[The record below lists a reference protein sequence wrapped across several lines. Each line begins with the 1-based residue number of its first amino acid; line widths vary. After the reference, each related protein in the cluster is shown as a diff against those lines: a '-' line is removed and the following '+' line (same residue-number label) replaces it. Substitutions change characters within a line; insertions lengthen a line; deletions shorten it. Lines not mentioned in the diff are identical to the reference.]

1 MGFRLLPP
9 NDAFYDL
16 LTASAALSVDGSREL
31 TALLAASTIERAA
44 IRDRLQEIERAA
56 DDATHEIVDRL
67 AHCLVPPMDRTDIHD
82 LAIAIDRCVDGMEEC
97 ADLVTRYRLDVLVR
111 GIEEQVS
118 VVARMADL
126 THEAMSRLRRPRSLT
141 DYWVEINRLEN
152 VANAA
157 HRDVLT
163 ELLRPGADPIVV
175 LMEKAVVDALED
187 AANAFERVADRVE
200 SIAVKAV

>member
-1 MGFRLLPP
+1 MVTQRKPRRH
-9 NDAFYDL
+9 
-16 LTASAALSVDGSREL
+16 LSDTGCSRPCSRS
-31 TALLAASTIERAA
+31 STRVGRE
-44 IRDRLQEIERAA
+44 
-56 DDATHEIVDRL
+56 
-67 AHCLVPPMDRTDIHD
+67 
-82 LAIAIDRCVDGMEEC
+82 EEC

-200 SIAVKAV
+200 SIAVKAA